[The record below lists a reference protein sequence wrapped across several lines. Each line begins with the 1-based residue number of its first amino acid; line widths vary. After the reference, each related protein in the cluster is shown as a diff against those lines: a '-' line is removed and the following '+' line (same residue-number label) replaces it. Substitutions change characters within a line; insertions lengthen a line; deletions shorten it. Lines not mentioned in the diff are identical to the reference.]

1 MIKAGANINITDNN
15 GHTAAIKAVM
25 YGRLKCPNKLIMAG
39 ADVGIA
45 DEADQIAL
53 IHAAKKVTKE

>member
-1 MIKAGANINITDNN
+1 
-15 GHTAAIKAVM
+15 M